1 MPVSRPR
8 LRGVVKRTEHGFLAF
23 AVLIAVLGLL
33 TGLLGW
39 AALDLRQRRAADAA
53 DQRAELTAKAL
64 DVYRAMADADAHSLN
79 AVLVNAERATPLRQR
94 FRDDVSA
101 ATEALHVASARSA
114 GTGDEAAG
122 QVRELS
128 RLLPL
133 YARLV
138 EIGWTESD
146 AGRPVGISYLSNA
159 SSLVRTRV
167 LAVAKL
173 LHEQQAAAVVRAQ
186 RDAGAIPWPFLAA
199 GVATLAALVAAQ
211 VHVTRRT
218 RRRVNP
224 GLLLATALTSVAL
237 LGATVVV
244 VFVDGRGEVGR
255 RELAVVGSL
264 AEARN
269 LGREADEAE
278 ARILIFPAAGDVSGL
293 ARKFTEI
300 ERHLT
305 AAGGDRIALDALWAW
320 REHDVPLL
328 LPARGDTGAEPPPF
342 TELVKTIIDPAPD
355 HTDTFGQQLDSRLT
369 RLIDEHRDRATDS
382 TGSAKATL
390 ANWDAAVLLLVV
402 AAVLSALFGLGVRI
416 REYYT

>member
-1 MPVSRPR
+1 M
-8 LRGVVKRTEHGFLAF
+8 VKRTEHGFLAF

-128 RLLPL
+128 GLLPR

-159 SSLVRTRV
+159 SSLVRTRI

-186 RDAGAIPWPFLAA
+186 RDAGAVPWPFLVA

-224 GLLLATALTSVAL
+224 GLVLATALTFVAL

-293 ARKFTEI
+293 AQKFTEI

-305 AAGGDRIALDALWAW
+305 AAGGDKAALDALQAW

-328 LPARGDTGAEPPPF
+328 LPARGDPGAEPPPF

>member
-1 MPVSRPR
+1 M
-8 LRGVVKRTEHGFLAF
+8 VKRTEHGFLVF
-23 AVLIAVLGLL
+23 AVLVAALGLL
-33 TGLLGW
+33 TGLTGW
-39 AALDLRQRRAADAA
+39 AALDLRQQRAADAA

-114 GTGDEAAG
+114 GTGDDAAG

-133 YARLV
+133 YTRLV
-138 EIGWTESD
+138 EVGWTESD

-159 SSLVRTRV
+159 SSLVRTGI
-167 LAVAKL
+167 LPVARR
-173 LHEQQAAAVVRAQ
+173 LHAEQTEAVVRAQ
-186 RDAGAIPWPFLAA
+186 RDAGAVPWPFLVA

-211 VHVTRRT
+211 RSVTRRT

-224 GLLLATALTSVAL
+224 GLVLATGLTSVAL
-237 LGATVVV
+237 LGAIVVV
-244 VFVDGRGEVGR
+244 GFVDGRGEVGQ
-255 RELAVVGSL
+255 RELAVVGPL

-278 ARILIFPAAGDVSGL
+278 ARILIFPSAGDVSELDGM
-293 ARKFTEI
+293 FDDI
-300 ERHLT
+300 EELVT
-305 AAGGDRIALDALWAW
+305 AAGGDEAALAALEAW
-320 REHDVPLL
+320 RGHDEPLL
-328 LPARGDTGAEPPPF
+328 RPARGGANAEPPAF
-342 TELVKTIIDPAPD
+342 TDLVRTIIDPAPGD
-355 HTDTFGQQLDSRLT
+355 ADTFGQRLDSRLT
-369 RLIDEHRDRATDS
+369 ELIEEHRARAVDS

-390 ANWDAAVLLLVV
+390 ANWDAAVLLLMA
-402 AAVLSALFGLGVRI
+402 AAVLSAAFGLGVRI